1 MPSKNRCLLSRTAA
15 TVAVALCFL
24 LLPAPASGQSATM
37 PSLPLTVP
45 DSEWEPLRDNLDPA
59 LQQALQSRLERNMVW
74 SRLLKEQRMAV
85 SIVDLSDRNAPRF
98 ANVNGDVMMYAA
110 SLPKIA
116 ILLAATQQIEDGK
129 LKPTPE
135 VMKDLNAMIRTS
147 SNPAATRMINAVGG
161 LATIETVLTDPR
173 YKLFDP
179 NYGGGLWVGKRY
191 AKSGRRNPDPLQ
203 GLSHAAT
210 SNQVSRFYYLVA
222 EGRLVSREGSKMMLD
237 ILADP
242 GINHKIVNTLSKIAP
257 RAKLYRKSG
266 SWRNWHSDSV
276 LVWGPEWRRYIVVCL
291 VEDENGERIIR
302 NLIPAVES
310 VLKPTKAKQPAVAG
324 TN

>member
-1 MPSKNRCLLSRTAA
+1 MTSSLYQIARSLRRAVLSITLAILA
-15 TVAVALCFL
+15 CCPVAFAQ
-24 LLPAPASGQSATM
+24 PAPTPVPA
-37 PSLPLTVP
+37 LPLAVP
-45 DSEWEPLRDNLDPA
+45 DSEWEPLREQLDPA
-59 LQQALQSRLERNMVW
+59 LQTALEARLKKNAVW
-74 SRLLKEQRMAV
+74 SRLLSEKRMAV
-85 SIVDLSDRNAPRF
+85 SIVDLSDRLAPRF

-116 ILLAATQQIEDGK
+116 ILLAAAQQIEDGT
-129 LKPTPE
+129 LEQTPD
-135 VMKDLNAMIRTS
+135 VIDDLNAMIRKS
-147 SNPAATRMINAVGG
+147 SNPAATRMINRVGG
-161 LATIETVLTDPR
+161 LPAIETVLTDPR

-179 NYGGGLWVGKRY
+179 KYGGGLWVGKRY

-210 SNQVSRFYYLVA
+210 SNQVGRFYYLVA
-222 EGRLVSREGSKMMLD
+222 EGRLVSREQSKMMLD

-242 GINHKIVNTLSKIAP
+242 GINHKFVNTLSRIAP

-310 VLKPTKAKQPAVAG
+310 VLKPVKGRT
-324 TN
+324 